1 MARATEPTETGALN
15 PAKSSPE
22 SLLATEPTAQP
33 ARRPRPG
40 WLRWPRYS
48 QNVWLLLIYTLGKGF
63 QLSIG
68 AVTINLYVYS
78 LGYRQDFVGL
88 FAGMSSIGA
97 LIMAIPAGLISDRL
111 GRKQVMLITGLL
123 TPLTLVATAYS
134 TSEPALLLSSLVNGI
149 VASFYW
155 VTCIPM
161 LAESVQEEQRVGV
174 LAVNSFL
181 LLGLGAMGS
190 LIGGFVPEVAATIL
204 HQPSATPEPLRLGIL
219 AASLVVLLA
228 ALPLF
233 WLRVPA
239 KKSQQEQEKTL
250 PASDELQALVASEEP
265 AALAAVGE
273 PGALAAVEE
282 LTTPAAPQTSK
293 EQEKKR
299 LNISRALLVL
309 FAMLLIPDLLI
320 TFGEGIVVG
329 LLQLFFFLKFG
340 LRPGTLGGLFALAG
354 LIGGLAGLCAPLLVK
369 RWGKLRTTTSL
380 QLISAPSMLLTG
392 FAPWLALSASGEYVR
407 TMLRALIEPVYAAFA
422 LEQMPERYR
431 ATLFGFYSVTWGLG
445 YSLGPS
451 LGGWLQVH
459 VGLSA
464 GFVVGALCLTAAP
477 LLLLSFFGRRAR

>member
-1 MARATEPTETGALN
+1 MARATDQ
-15 PAKSSPE
+15 SSSE
-22 SLLATEPTAQP
+22 SLLASQP
-33 ARRPRPG
+33 ELQRARGRRPD
-40 WLRWPRYS
+40 WLHWPRFS

-63 QLSIG
+63 QISIG

-88 FAGMSSIGA
+88 FAGMSSLGA
-97 LIMAIPAGLISDRL
+97 LVMAIPAGMISDRL
-111 GRKQVMLITGLL
+111 GRKQVMVLSGLL
-123 TPLTLVATAYS
+123 TPLTLVATAFS
-134 TSEPALLLSSLVNGI
+134 TSESALLLSSFVNGI

-161 LAESVQEEQRVGV
+161 LAESVQEDQRVGV
-174 LAVNSFL
+174 LAMNSFL

-190 LIGGFVPEVAATIL
+190 LIGGLVPEVAATLL
-204 HQPSATPEPLRLGIL
+204 HQSSATPEPLRLGIL
-219 AASLVVLLA
+219 AASVVVLLA

-239 KKSQQEQEKTL
+239 KKL
-250 PASDELQALVASEEP
+250 PSEEAKIVP
-265 AALAAVGE
+265 AAGDIAIAAAAV
-273 PGALAAVEE
+273 PQRNEE
-282 LTTPAAPQTSK
+282 RR
-293 EQEKKR
+293 KKR
-299 LNISRALLVL
+299 ITISRPLLVL

-354 LIGGLAGLCAPLLVK
+354 FIGGLAGLCAPLLVK

-380 QLISAPSMLLTG
+380 QLVTGPVMLLTG
-392 FAPWLALSASGEYVR
+392 FAPWLVLSASGEYIR
-407 TMLRALIEPVYAAFA
+407 TMLRAFIEPVYAAFA
-422 LEQMPERYR
+422 LEQMPEQHR

-464 GFVVGALCLTAAP
+464 GFVVGAICLTAAP
-477 LLLLSFFGRRAR
+477 VLLLSFFGRRDKQAGL

>member
-1 MARATEPTETGALN
+1 MARATDPAETSTLNALQG
-15 PAKSSPE
+15 SSE
-22 SLLATEPTAQP
+22 NQFAAQP
-33 ARRPRPG
+33 ELENSRPKRPG
-40 WLRWPRYS
+40 WLHWPRFS

-88 FAGMSSIGA
+88 FAGMSSLGA
-97 LIMAIPAGLISDRL
+97 LVMAIPAGMISDRL
-111 GRKQVMLITGLL
+111 GRKQVMVLSGLL
-123 TPLTLVATAYS
+123 TPLTLVATALS
-134 TSEPALLLSSLVNGI
+134 TSEPALLLSSFVNGI

-190 LIGGFVPEVAATIL
+190 LIGGLVPEVAATLL
-204 HQPSATPEPLRLGIL
+204 HQSSATPEPLRLGIL
-219 AASLVVLLA
+219 VASVVVLLA

-233 WLRVPA
+233 WLRMSA
-239 KKSQQEQEKTL
+239 KK
-250 PASDELQALVASEEP
+250 PPSEEAKIIP
-265 AALAAVGE
+265 AAEDIAVAA
-273 PGALAAVEE
+273 A
-282 LTTPAAPQTSK
+282 AAPHTN
-293 EQEKKR
+293 EERRKKR
-299 LNISRALLVL
+299 ITISRTLVIL

-354 LIGGLAGLCAPLLVK
+354 FIGGLAGLCAPLLVK

-380 QLISAPSMLLTG
+380 QLVTGPVMLLTG
-392 FAPWLALSASGEYVR
+392 FAPWLALSAAGEYVR
-407 TMLRALIEPVYAAFA
+407 TMLRAFIEPVYAAFA
-422 LEQMPERYR
+422 LEQMPERHR

-464 GFVVGALCLTAAP
+464 GFVVGAICLTAAP
-477 LLLLSFFGRRAR
+477 VLLLSFFGRQAR